1 MPTEDNQDTKIPREQ
16 HEQLEYAQK
25 RILQKKRLYQHMVYF
40 LVGSVFLVI
49 LNKVLK
55 YGEDYN
61 WYQWGIILWLFLL
74 VLHAVNVFILHP
86 FLGQEWERTQ
96 RERLVQKQRQ
106 RISELQKEME
116 SDFPLATKPKK
127 KV

>member
-1 MPTEDNQDTKIPREQ
+1 
-16 HEQLEYAQK
+16 
-25 RILQKKRLYQHMVYF
+25 MVYF

-86 FLGQEWERTQ
+86 FLGQEWERAQ

-116 SDFPLATKPKK
+116 SDFPLASKPKK